1 MIKSIREQSVLDK
14 TYAKALPTA
23 KSKMKNHMWGP
34 PLGHGGMELR
44 STPPKAPKT
53 INSNTSY
60 LHLFIPQK

>member
-23 KSKMKNHMWGP
+23 KKKRKIIC
-34 PLGHGGMELR
+34 GHGGMELR